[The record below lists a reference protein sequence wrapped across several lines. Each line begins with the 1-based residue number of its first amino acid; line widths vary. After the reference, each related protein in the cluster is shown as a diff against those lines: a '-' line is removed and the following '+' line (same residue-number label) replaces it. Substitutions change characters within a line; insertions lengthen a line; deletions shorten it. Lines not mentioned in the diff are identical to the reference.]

1 MSGSRQGWPRRRSP
15 GQRAGPGR
23 HWAPGFAGRARQ
35 PAAPSPCV
43 QRAQG
48 ARRRCRRFQGRLP
61 GLRGPHGPP
70 PASLSQA
77 LKPYKSIHSHLLQA
91 LGSRAGSAGT
101 EQKTKAV
108 GEGETLPRKAVWAPG
123 SCSGGSATPARR
135 LQDHSPRLA
144 GSTLPTAS
152 RGPRDGPRRTAP
164 QASARKGL
172 PGSETSRKE
181 AERLTP
187 AALLPLQINN
197 TRDPEDAAV
206 PSAGLPRPAVPRLTF
221 QQRRE
226 NSQGGQT
233 TRALGS
239 VGTRWPRRA
248 HSTPGKRLTTHLKA
262 TLVTVHSRPSSL
274 TPGRGRHVGDP
285 PPPASPRSQRRA
297 EAPVSWTPSHGAADA
312 DGSATQPPRSSAQ

>member
-1 MSGSRQGWPRRRSP
+1 MPVAGLTDHVPVTLASTSSSEGYLVRWLGQPPPKAPGERQGRHAQAGQIGARADRGRGRCGPSRRPPVPAHPTPPRVNRARGTYPCALGERGSTRLSSGCRHPNMSRGIRGLNTKTRNRDCPSPVSGSRQGWPRRRSP

-35 PAAPSPCV
+35 PAAPSPGV

-61 GLRGPHGPP
+61 GPRGAHGPP

-152 RGPRDGPRRTAP
+152 
-164 QASARKGL
+164 
-172 PGSETSRKE
+172 
-181 AERLTP
+181 
-187 AALLPLQINN
+187 
-197 TRDPEDAAV
+197 
-206 PSAGLPRPAVPRLTF
+206 
-221 QQRRE
+221 
-226 NSQGGQT
+226 
-233 TRALGS
+233 
-239 VGTRWPRRA
+239 
-248 HSTPGKRLTTHLKA
+248 
-262 TLVTVHSRPSSL
+262 
-274 TPGRGRHVGDP
+274 
-285 PPPASPRSQRRA
+285 
-297 EAPVSWTPSHGAADA
+297 
-312 DGSATQPPRSSAQ
+312 